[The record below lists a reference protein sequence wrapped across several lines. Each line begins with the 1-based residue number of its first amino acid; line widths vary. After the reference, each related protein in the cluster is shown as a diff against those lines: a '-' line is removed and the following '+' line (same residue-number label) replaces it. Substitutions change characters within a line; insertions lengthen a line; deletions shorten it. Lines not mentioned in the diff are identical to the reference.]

1 MKYELLFKP
10 LQVRS
15 LILKNRIACAPMT
28 GPGEGQPSIKPSALE
43 YGGFSMFDRSI
54 GGAALLYR
62 GLNIPLSLENPASD
76 KEYGLSKYKREMV
89 KEIFLLSG
97 RKAPKLV

>member
-43 YGGFSMFDRSI
+43 
-54 GGAALLYR
+54 
-62 GLNIPLSLENPASD
+62 
-76 KEYGLSKYKREMV
+76 
-89 KEIFLLSG
+89 
-97 RKAPKLV
+97 

>member
-43 YGGFSMFDRSI
+43 YGWLDGWLSFSRT
-54 GGAALLYR
+54 GHWCTG
-62 GLNIPLSLENPASD
+62 NT
-76 KEYGLSKYKREMV
+76 
-89 KEIFLLSG
+89 IF
-97 RKAPKLV
+97 

>member
-54 GGAALLYR
+54 GGFALP
-62 GLNIPLSLENPASD
+62 GI
-76 KEYGLSKYKREMV
+76 KYSIV
-89 KEIFLLSG
+89 P
-97 RKAPKLV
+97 RKSSFR

>member
-43 YGGFSMFDRSI
+43 YGGS
-54 GGAALLYR
+54 ACLTALLV
-62 GLNIPLSLENPASD
+62 A
-76 KEYGLSKYKREMV
+76 
-89 KEIFLLSG
+89 LLCSTG
-97 RKAPKLV
+97 D

>member
-54 GGAALLYR
+54 GGALP
-62 GLNIPLSLENPASD
+62 GI
-76 KEYGLSKYKREMV
+76 KYSIV
-89 KEIFLLSG
+89 P
-97 RKAPKLV
+97 RKSSFR

>member
-62 GLNIPLSLENPASD
+62 GLNIPC
-76 KEYGLSKYKREMV
+76 
-89 KEIFLLSG
+89 LLYTSPSP
-97 RKAPKLV
+97 RDS

>member
-1 MKYELLFKP
+1 MNYELLFKP

-43 YGGFSMFDRSI
+43 YGGLTALL
-54 GGAALLYR
+54 AALLCST
-62 GLNIPLSLENPASD
+62 GD
-76 KEYGLSKYKREMV
+76 
-89 KEIFLLSG
+89 
-97 RKAPKLV
+97 